1 LSTFIKT
8 FLCNDPTFQK
18 LKAFEPIINANL
30 KLVDYGE
37 KFKLKRAYHSPLDK
51 EIMAT
56 PTKGHNEPSSTKI
69 AKGHGQQS
77 PTCCLTILSSFL
89 QDKKK

>member
-1 LSTFIKT
+1 MSTFIKT

-69 AKGHGQQS
+69 AKVMGNN
-77 PTCCLTILSSFL
+77 PPYVAL
-89 QDKKK
+89 QFYHPFYKLKKK